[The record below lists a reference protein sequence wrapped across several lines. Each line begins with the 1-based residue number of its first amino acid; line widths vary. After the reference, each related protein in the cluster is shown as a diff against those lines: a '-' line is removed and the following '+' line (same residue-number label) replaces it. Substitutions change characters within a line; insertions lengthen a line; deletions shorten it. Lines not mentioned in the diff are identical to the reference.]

1 MLNLQHIHYAYTQT
15 DSLNDISLTIDAG
28 EAVAFMGPNG
38 SGKSTLFKL
47 INGLIQ
53 PSAGQYYFKDQ
64 LVDARFLKK
73 PAQATA
79 LHRAI
84 GFVFQNSDV
93 QLFNETVRAELAFG
107 PEQMGLAPDEVQTR
121 VDDCLALLQ
130 IEHLAD
136 RMPYQLSGGEK
147 KLVALGSVLTMN
159 PEIIVLDEPF
169 NGLSAAYQTMIIHLL
184 QQLNQ
189 AGKGILIASH
199 NLAQVKQVAKRV
211 VVFNE
216 DHQVTH
222 DLPLA
227 KLEQEPELQR
237 TLALL

>member
-1 MLNLQHIHYAYTQT
+1 
-15 DSLNDISLTIDAG
+15 
-28 EAVAFMGPNG
+28 
-38 SGKSTLFKL
+38 
-47 INGLIQ
+47 
-53 PSAGQYYFKDQ
+53 
-64 LVDARFLKK
+64 
-73 PAQATA
+73 
-79 LHRAI
+79 
-84 GFVFQNSDV
+84 
-93 QLFNETVRAELAFG
+93 
-107 PEQMGLAPDEVQTR
+107 
-121 VDDCLALLQ
+121 
-130 IEHLAD
+130 
-136 RMPYQLSGGEK
+136 
-147 KLVALGSVLTMN
+147 MN

-169 NGLSAAYQTMIIHLL
+169 NGLSAAYQTLIIHLL

>member
-136 RMPYQLSGGEK
+136 RVPYQLSGGEK
-147 KLVALGSVLTMN
+147 KTRRFGQCAN
-159 PEIIVLDEPF
+159 DE
-169 NGLSAAYQTMIIHLL
+169 S
-184 QQLNQ
+184 
-189 AGKGILIASH
+189 
-199 NLAQVKQVAKRV
+199 
-211 VVFNE
+211 
-216 DHQVTH
+216 
-222 DLPLA
+222 
-227 KLEQEPELQR
+227 
-237 TLALL
+237 

>member
-1 MLNLQHIHYAYTQT
+1 MLNLQHIHYAYSQS
-15 DSLNDISLTIDAG
+15 DSLNDISLTIDVG

-73 PAQATA
+73 PAQATT

-107 PEQMGLAPDEVQTR
+107 PEQMGRDSDEVQRR
-121 VDDCLALLQ
+121 VDDWLALLQ
-130 IEHLAD
+130 IEKLAD
-136 RMPYQLSGGEK
+136 RVPYQLSGGEK

-159 PEIIVLDEPF
+159 PEMIVLDEPF
-169 NGLSAAYQTMIIHLL
+169 NGLSAAYQSLLIRLL
-184 QQLNQ
+184 QQLNA
-189 AGKGILIASH
+189 AGKGILIAIH
-199 NLAQVKQVAKRV
+199 NLAQIKQVAKRL

-216 DHQVTH
+216 NHQITD

-227 KLEQEPELQR
+227 KLEQEPKLQQN
-237 TLALL
+237 LALL

>member
-1 MLNLQHIHYAYTQT
+1 MLNLQHIHYAYSQS

-47 INGLIQ
+47 ISGLIQ

-73 PAQATA
+73 PAQATT

-107 PEQMGLAPDEVQTR
+107 PEQMGRDSDEVQRR

-130 IEHLAD
+130 IEKLAD
-136 RMPYQLSGGEK
+136 RVPYQLSGGEK

-159 PEIIVLDEPF
+159 PEMIVLDEPF
-169 NGLSAAYQTMIIHLL
+169 NGLSAAYQSLLIRLL
-184 QQLNQ
+184 QQLNA

-199 NLAQVKQVAKRV
+199 NLAQIKQVAKRL

-216 DHQVTH
+216 NHQITD

-227 KLEQEPELQR
+227 KLEQEPKLQQN
-237 TLALL
+237 LALL